1 MEANTKSKKEIQN
14 YIKEELTSI
23 LIHINPEIDKKDF
36 RKTLKKAGKILFQGS
51 TKKRKR
57 NHPIEI
63 ISAPEIVSISVD

>member
-1 MEANTKSKKEIQN
+1 MEANTKSKKEIQS

-23 LIHINPEIDKKDF
+23 VIHINPEIDKKDF
-36 RKTLKKAGKILFQGS
+36 KKTLKKAGKILFQGS

-57 NHPIEI
+57 NRPIEI